1 MATKKKYYAFYIN
14 DNEKGITET
23 WEECKNITRG
33 KSAKTK
39 GFVSREEAV
48 EWLMGGDIIRKIF
61 VPRDS
66 AIYIDAGTGRG
77 IGVESRVTNFLGSS
91 LLGKI
96 IDSGK
101 INEFG
106 NYLCPE
112 GSTNNYGELIGI
124 YMALKYAMENDYREI
139 AGDSDLVLS
148 YWSRGIAHRD
158 KLPERT
164 NKLIDRVVVMRNKFE
179 ELGGRLFHISGDINP
194 ADLGFHK

>member
-23 WEECKNITRG
+23 WEECNNITRG

-39 GFVSREEAV
+39 GFVNREEA
-48 EWLMGGDIIRKIF
+48 ERWLKSDEIVRKIF
-61 VPRDS
+61 TKKKS
-66 AIYIDAGTGRG
+66 AIYFDAGTGRG